1 MAKKQGKQ
9 NQKHLVVNI
18 HQVATP
24 DSNARLSHAIDV
36 LLRAAAS
43 GTSKSEGSIRGTK
56 SPAGDTLATGEEG
69 DVHE

>member
-24 DSNARLSHAIDV
+24 DSNARLSHAIDI
-36 LLRAAAS
+36 LLRAVAKITAR
-43 GTSKSEGSIRGTK
+43 SEDSIRGTK